1 MYPKPPHKPPQ
12 EHPRLLLRSR
22 DMPGLREKR
31 TKPEMKQVWERL
43 MYFSQV
49 DIREAASG
57 DTPEDVYLIEANA
70 LMYVLDDD
78 REAGQRAKELA
89 LSCITKSFN
98 PNFQDISRAIGRL
111 MLAAAVVYDWCRELL
126 SDEDRQFMIV
136 HFKRLAHMLECGFPP
151 KKEGSIVGHT
161 SEWMLMRDLI
171 GTGIAIYDED
181 PELYDVAAGRFYAE
195 MVPARNFFYP
205 SGWHHQGDNYGAYR
219 YQAELYATWI
229 LDRMGAGNPYDPS
242 QEEVGY
248 QWIYTRRPDG
258 KLLRDGDSD
267 NPLYAEHQY
276 IKLFPLVYLMAGS
289 YYGNP
294 YFIDQQF
301 REFETIPDMYVF
313 HAFLFYNPDVGP
325 KSVKELPLTRYFGS
339 PAGIM
344 IARTGW
350 DEGMDRASSAVV
362 AEMRIGEY
370 QYNNHQ
376 HLDAGAFQL
385 YYKGYLAIDSGIY
398 KGSSGKYHSPHNK
411 YYFKR
416 SIAHNTVLVYDPDE
430 LKQYPYVK
438 DGGLVWPNVNDG
450 GQRWPNEGRPPLT
463 LDDLLNKDFKRGEA
477 LAHACGPDPVQ
488 PDYSYLKG
496 DITAAYSAKMK
507 QFQRS
512 FLFLNFKDADHPAA
526 LIVFD
531 RVVSANAEFKKYWL
545 LHSVEEPQVSG
556 SRTVVSRS
564 EDGYNG
570 QLINDTLLPE
580 PDNVDI
586 VPVGGP
592 GKEFW
597 VFGTNYVNDFP
608 STKEQGAWRIE
619 ASPRTP
625 SEQDLFLN
633 VMQVKDIGGPAP
645 LATAKVETEQLV
657 GAAIGN
663 WTVYFSKS
671 GLRLSEEL
679 IIPMPEDRCV
689 AASSGGAADDAG
701 ATGGRECLIADLA
714 PGTWTVEIAGC
725 PAARHEV
732 AEEAGV
738 LHLPGASA
746 AMRLIPPPAGRSTV
760 KNNGEDEA
768 EA

>member
-1 MYPKPPHKPPQ
+1 MYPKPPHAPPQ
-12 EHPRLLLRSR
+12 EHPRLMLRSR
-22 DMPGLREKR
+22 DLPGLRDKR
-31 TKPEMKQVWERL
+31 SRPEMKQIWERL
-43 MYFSQV
+43 VEFSRV
-49 DIREAASG
+49 DIRNMMSCDQPA
-57 DTPEDVYLIEANA
+57 DVYVMEANA
-70 LMYVLDDD
+70 LMYVLDGD
-78 REAGQRAKELA
+78 REAGLRARTVA
-89 LSCITKSFN
+89 LSSITKPFN

-111 MLAAAVVYDWCRELL
+111 MLAASVVYDWCRDLIA
-126 SDEDRQFMIV
+126 DEERQFMIG

-181 PELYDVAAGRFYAE
+181 TEIYDVAAGRFYAE

-242 QEEVGY
+242 QGEVGY

-276 IKLFPLVYLMAGS
+276 LKLFPLVYLMAGS

-294 YFIDQQF
+294 YFMDQQF
-301 REFETIPDMYVF
+301 REFPEIPDMYVF
-313 HAFLFYNPDVGP
+313 HAFLFYNPDVRP
-325 KSVKELPLTRYFGS
+325 KSIKELPLTRYFGS
-339 PAGIM
+339 PAGTM

-350 DEGMDRASSAVV
+350 DEGIDRSSPTVI

-416 SIAHNTVLVYDPDE
+416 TIAHNSVLVYDPDE
-430 LKQYPYVK
+430 LKRYPYVK
-438 DGGLVWPNVNDG
+438 DGGLVWPNINDG

-463 LDDLLNKDFKRGEA
+463 LDDLLNKDFKRGEV
-477 LAHACGPDPVQ
+477 LARAYGPDPIV
-488 PDYSYLKG
+488 PDFSYLKG
-496 DITAAYSAKMK
+496 DITAAYSSKMK

-512 FLFLNFKDADHPAA
+512 FVFLNFKDAAYPAA
-526 LIVFD
+526 FIVFD
-531 RVVSANAEFKKYWL
+531 RVVSANPDFKKYWL
-545 LHSVEEPQVSG
+545 LHSVEEPLVAG
-556 SRTVVSRS
+556 SRTVISRS

-570 QLINDTLLPE
+570 QLINDTLLPGR
-580 PDNVDI
+580 DNVQI

-597 VFGTNYVNDFP
+597 VFGTNYINDFP

-619 ASPRTP
+619 ASPLRP
-625 SEQDLFLN
+625 AEQDCFLN
-633 VMQVKDIGGPAP
+633 VMQVKDIDGPEA
-645 LATAKVETEQLV
+645 LASAKVEA
-657 GAAIGN
+657 GALIGASIN
-663 WTVYFSKS
+663 GWIVLFSKS
-671 GLRLSEEL
+671 GERLCEALEL
-679 IIPMPEDRCV
+679 PAAELFGGNG
-689 AASSGGAADDAG
+689 ASGSASSEAAGLGGSG
-701 ATGGRECLIADLA
+701 PFNLIVADLA
-714 PGTWTVEIAGC
+714 AGTWTVERDG
-725 PAARHEV
+725 V
-732 AEEAGV
+732 AEAHTVTEEAGL
-738 LHLPGASA
+738 LHLTGVNGTVRLLPGEQARA
-746 AMRLIPPPAGRSTV
+746 
-760 KNNGEDEA
+760 
-768 EA
+768 